1 MAKKVQE
8 MLDEANQRVPKIGI
22 NDAIELINDENTVFL
37 DVRSN
42 DAVRDSG
49 LVKGAVHAERG
60 LIEFFADREH
70 SLHKPELNP
79 EKKIVLYCGAG
90 GQAALAGSTLL
101 DMGYENVHNMGS
113 FQSWKD
119 AGGEIEDL

>member
-8 MLDEANQRVPKIGI
+8 MLDDANQRVPKIEI

-49 LVKGAVHAERG
+49 IVKGAVHAERG
-60 LIEFFADREH
+60 LIEFFADQGH
-70 SLHKPELNP
+70 SLHKTELHP

-90 GQAALAGSTLL
+90 GQAALAGATLL
-101 DMGYENVHNMGS
+101 DMGYEKVHNMGS

-119 AGGEIEDL
+119 AGGETEDI

>member
-8 MLDEANQRVPKIGI
+8 MLDDANQRVPKIEI

-49 LVKGAVHAERG
+49 IVKGAVHAERG
-60 LIEFFADREH
+60 LIEFFADQEH
-70 SLHKPELNP
+70 SLHKTELFP

-90 GQAALAGSTLL
+90 GQAALAGATLL

-119 AGGEIEDL
+119 AGGETEDI

>member
-8 MLDEANQRVPKIGI
+8 MLDDANQRVPKIEI
-22 NDAIELINDENTVFL
+22 NDAIKLINDENTVFL

-49 LVKGAVHAERG
+49 IVKGAVHAERG
-60 LIEFFADREH
+60 LIEFFADQGH
-70 SLHKPELNP
+70 SLHKTELHP

-90 GQAALAGSTLL
+90 GQAALAGATLL

-119 AGGEIEDL
+119 AGGETEDI